1 MLRFPAER
9 ADKLIIQGGA
19 CEYNGCKAKIT
30 YLIDIVEASR
40 GMIQFALSI
49 SPLAIHPSKPKQK
62 KKIST
67 SCSMRAQSTLVIHY
81 ITTSYILHP
90 KFLFGVLYTRHPGTL
105 FFFFLSGRLNF

>member
-1 MLRFPAER
+1 MLRFPVER

-62 KKIST
+62 K
-67 SCSMRAQSTLVIHY
+67 
-81 ITTSYILHP
+81 
-90 KFLFGVLYTRHPGTL
+90 
-105 FFFFLSGRLNF
+105 NFDVM